1 MEITDIVMARR
12 FRMLRI
18 GYNVRQALQQIWRNK
33 GMSTASVFAITAML
47 LILGL
52 FFVITVNIN
61 LFTEMLKNNYN
72 EVEVFLNDDVKKSDA
87 ENIMK
92 KIDAEPGVKSSA
104 YRSKTEAMKI
114 MKARWGENSY
124 LLDSLGDNPLPSSIV
139 VTVDSMST
147 ADNVIKMV
155 KGTDGVED
163 VKYYQETVKKLT
175 KITNFLKLAAMI
187 IMVFLIIV
195 SIVVVSNTIKLTVF
209 ARAKE
214 IEIMKYIG
222 ATNWFIRGPFLIEGI
237 LIGVI
242 SSAVSAVATFFI
254 YREIISLVGKQFMTI
269 MSSPLVPAGYLSV
282 NLILIFLA
290 IGVSIGACGSIV
302 SMRKFL
308 DTK

>member
-18 GYNVRQALQQIWRNK
+18 GYNIRQALQQIWRNK

-155 KGTDGVED
+155 KD

>member
-1 MEITDIVMARR
+1 
-12 FRMLRI
+12 MLRI

-87 ENIMK
+87 EDIMN
-92 KIDAEPGVKSSA
+92 KIDAEPGVKSST

-163 VKYYQETVKKLT
+163 VKYYQDTVKKLT
-175 KITNFLKLAAMI
+175 KITNFLKIAAMI

>member
-1 MEITDIVMARR
+1 
-12 FRMLRI
+12 MLRI

-87 ENIMK
+87 EDIMK
-92 KIDAEPGVKSSA
+92 KIDAEPGVKSST
-104 YRSKTEAMKI
+104 YRSKTEAMRI

-163 VKYYQETVKKLT
+163 VKYYQDTVKKLT
-175 KITNFLKLAAMI
+175 KITNFLKLAAM

-282 NLILIFLA
+282 NLILIFL
-290 IGVSIGACGSIV
+290 VSIGACGSIV

>member
-1 MEITDIVMARR
+1 MEITDIVIARR

-18 GYNVRQALQQIWRNK
+18 GYNIRQALQQIWRNK

-87 ENIMK
+87 EDIMK
-92 KIDAEPGVKSSA
+92 KIDAEPGVKSST

-163 VKYYQETVKKLT
+163 VKYYQDTVKKLT
-175 KITNFLKLAAMI
+175 KITNFLKIAAMI

>member
-1 MEITDIVMARR
+1 MEITDIVIARR

-72 EVEVFLNDDVKKSDA
+72 EVEVFLSDDVKKSDA
-87 ENIMK
+87 EDIMK
-92 KIDAEPGVKSSA
+92 KIDAEPGVKSST
-104 YRSKTEAMKI
+104 YRNKTEAMKI

-163 VKYYQETVKKLT
+163 VKYYQDTVKKLT

>member
-1 MEITDIVMARR
+1 MEITDIVMVRR

-18 GYNVRQALQQIWRNK
+18 GYNIRQALQQIWRNK

>member
-18 GYNVRQALQQIWRNK
+18 GYNIRQALQQIWRNK

-72 EVEVFLNDDVKKSDA
+72 EVEVFLSDDVKKSDA
-87 ENIMK
+87 EDIMK
-92 KIDAEPGVKSSA
+92 KIDAEPGVKSST

>member
-1 MEITDIVMARR
+1 MIMRR

-87 ENIMK
+87 EDIMK
-92 KIDAEPGVKSSA
+92 KIDAEPGVKSST

-163 VKYYQETVKKLT
+163 VKYYQDTVKKLT

>member
-87 ENIMK
+87 EDIMK

>member
-18 GYNVRQALQQIWRNK
+18 GYNIRQALQQIWRNK

-104 YRSKTEAMKI
+104 YRSKTEAMEI

>member
-1 MEITDIVMARR
+1 
-12 FRMLRI
+12 MLRI

-72 EVEVFLNDDVKKSDA
+72 EVEVFLNDDIKKSDA
-87 ENIMK
+87 EDIMK
-92 KIDAEPGVKSSA
+92 KIDAEPGVKSST

-163 VKYYQETVKKLT
+163 VKYYQDTVKKLT
-175 KITNFLKLAAMI
+175 KITNFLKIAAMI

>member
-18 GYNVRQALQQIWRNK
+18 GYNIRQALQQIWRNK

>member
-18 GYNVRQALQQIWRNK
+18 GYNIRQALQQIWRNK

-72 EVEVFLNDDVKKSDA
+72 EVEVFLNDDVKNSDA

>member
-18 GYNVRQALQQIWRNK
+18 GYNIRQALQQIWRNK

-87 ENIMK
+87 EDIMK
-92 KIDAEPGVKSSA
+92 KIDAEPGVKSST

-124 LLDSLGDNPLPSSIV
+124 LLDSLGNNPLPSSIV

-163 VKYYQETVKKLT
+163 VKYYQDTVKKLT
-175 KITNFLKLAAMI
+175 KITNFLKIAAMI

>member
-18 GYNVRQALQQIWRNK
+18 GYNIRQALQQIWRNK

-87 ENIMK
+87 EDIMK

-155 KGTDGVED
+155 KGADGVED

>member
-18 GYNVRQALQQIWRNK
+18 GYNIIWRNK

>member
-18 GYNVRQALQQIWRNK
+18 GYNIRQALQQIWRNK

-254 YREIISLVGKQFMTI
+254 YREIISLVGKQFMAI

>member
-1 MEITDIVMARR
+1 MDIVIVRR

-18 GYNVRQALQQIWRNK
+18 GYNIRQALQQIWRNK

-87 ENIMK
+87 EDIMK
-92 KIDAEPGVKSSA
+92 KIDAELGVKSSA

-155 KGTDGVED
+155 KGADGVED

>member
-1 MEITDIVMARR
+1 
-12 FRMLRI
+12 MLRI
-18 GYNVRQALQQIWRNK
+18 GYNIRQALQQIWRNK

-124 LLDSLGDNPLPSSIV
+124 LLDSLGDNPLPSSVV

-155 KGTDGVED
+155 KGKDGVED

>member
-1 MEITDIVMARR
+1 
-12 FRMLRI
+12 MLRI

-87 ENIMK
+87 EDIMK
-92 KIDAEPGVKSSA
+92 KIDAEPGVKSST

-124 LLDSLGDNPLPSSIV
+124 LLDSLGNNPLPSSIV

-163 VKYYQETVKKLT
+163 VKYYQDTVKKLT
-175 KITNFLKLAAMI
+175 KITNFLKIAAMI

>member
-18 GYNVRQALQQIWRNK
+18 GYNIRQALQQIWRNK

-87 ENIMK
+87 EDIMK
-92 KIDAEPGVKSSA
+92 KINAEPGVKSSA

>member
-18 GYNVRQALQQIWRNK
+18 GYNIRQALQQIWRNK

-72 EVEVFLNDDVKKSDA
+72 EVEVFLNDDVKKSDT

>member
-18 GYNVRQALQQIWRNK
+18 GYNIRQALQQIWRNK

-302 SMRKFL
+302 SMRTFL

>member
-1 MEITDIVMARR
+1 MARR

-18 GYNVRQALQQIWRNK
+18 GYNIRQALQQIWRNK

-87 ENIMK
+87 ENITK

>member
-1 MEITDIVMARR
+1 
-12 FRMLRI
+12 MLRI
-18 GYNVRQALQQIWRNK
+18 GYNIRQALQQIWRNK

-92 KIDAEPGVKSSA
+92 KIDVEPGVKSSA

>member
-18 GYNVRQALQQIWRNK
+18 GYNIRQALQQIWRNK

-237 LIGVI
+237 LIGII

>member
-1 MEITDIVMARR
+1 
-12 FRMLRI
+12 MLRI
-18 GYNVRQALQQIWRNK
+18 GYNIRQALQQIWRNK

-87 ENIMK
+87 EDIMK

-163 VKYYQETVKKLT
+163 VKYYQDTVKKLT
-175 KITNFLKLAAMI
+175 KITNFLKIAAMI

>member
-1 MEITDIVMARR
+1 
-12 FRMLRI
+12 MLRI

-87 ENIMK
+87 EDIMK
-92 KIDAEPGVKSSA
+92 KINAEPGVKSSA

-163 VKYYQETVKKLT
+163 VKYYQDTVKKLT

>member
-1 MEITDIVMARR
+1 
-12 FRMLRI
+12 MLRI
-18 GYNVRQALQQIWRNK
+18 GYNIRQALQQIWRNK

-87 ENIMK
+87 EDIMK
-92 KIDAEPGVKSSA
+92 KIDAEPGVKSSV

-163 VKYYQETVKKLT
+163 VKYYQDTVKKLT
-175 KITNFLKLAAMI
+175 KITNFLKIAAMI

>member
-1 MEITDIVMARR
+1 
-12 FRMLRI
+12 MLRI
-18 GYNVRQALQQIWRNK
+18 GYNIRQALQQIWRNK

-72 EVEVFLNDDVKKSDA
+72 EVEIFLNDDVKKSDA
-87 ENIMK
+87 EDIMK

-163 VKYYQETVKKLT
+163 VKYYQDTVKKLT

>member
-1 MEITDIVMARR
+1 
-12 FRMLRI
+12 MLRI

-92 KIDAEPGVKSSA
+92 KIDAEPGVKSST

-163 VKYYQETVKKLT
+163 VKYYQDTVKKLT
-175 KITNFLKLAAMI
+175 KITNFLKIAAMI

>member
-1 MEITDIVMARR
+1 
-12 FRMLRI
+12 MLRI
-18 GYNVRQALQQIWRNK
+18 GYNIRQALQQIWRNK

-72 EVEVFLNDDVKKSDA
+72 EVEVFLKDDVKKSAA
-87 ENIMK
+87 EDIIK
-92 KIDAEPGVKSSA
+92 KIDTEPGVKSST

-114 MKARWGENSY
+114 MKTRWGENSY
-124 LLDSLGDNPLPSSIV
+124 LLDSLGDNPFPSSIV

-147 ADNVIKMV
+147 ADKVIKTV
-155 KGTDGVED
+155 KGIDGVED

-175 KITNFLKLAAMI
+175 KITNFLKLAAMV

-269 MSSPLVPAGYLSV
+269 MSSPLVPAG
-282 NLILIFLA
+282 
-290 IGVSIGACGSIV
+290 
-302 SMRKFL
+302 
-308 DTK
+308 

>member
-1 MEITDIVMARR
+1 
-12 FRMLRI
+12 MLRI
-18 GYNVRQALQQIWRNK
+18 GYNIRQALQQIWRNK

-87 ENIMK
+87 EDIMK

-124 LLDSLGDNPLPSSIV
+124 LLDSLGNNPLPSSIV

-163 VKYYQETVKKLT
+163 VKYYQDTVKKLT

>member
-1 MEITDIVMARR
+1 
-12 FRMLRI
+12 MLRI

-87 ENIMK
+87 EDIMK
-92 KIDAEPGVKSSA
+92 KIDAEPGVKSST

-163 VKYYQETVKKLT
+163 VKYYQDTVKKLT
-175 KITNFLKLAAMI
+175 KITNFLKIAAMI

>member
-1 MEITDIVMARR
+1 
-12 FRMLRI
+12 MLRI

-87 ENIMK
+87 EDIMK

-163 VKYYQETVKKLT
+163 VKYYQDTVKKLT